1 MQHTDQIQALS
12 EFLLEYATT
21 LMGAGVH
28 TNRAVRN
35 ISRIAA
41 AYGYSADMTIFQ
53 RNITMSLICKDDE
66 TLRRTSV
73 RKLKPLAFN
82 LNLIQQLS
90 ELSWLPVDNNVSI
103 AEMEQ
108 AFRSMVRTKRFSRWT
123 DLLLVSVGN
132 AAFCR
137 LFNGD
142 LWAMLTVFAATML
155 GFLAKQQLTRL
166 KYNPLGV
173 IILSA
178 FTASMAAACAADR
191 PGSQRPVPG
200 ARRPDDQFHHGP
212 DARPHPDGHLPRH
225 PFHHDDCLHRHRPL
239 RNHAHRRGKQ
249 LMNPDLISSILL
261 DGLMAAI
268 AATGFAVISN
278 PPRRAIA
285 VSAVLAAVGH
295 AFRFYM
301 LHSWTIDISSAT
313 FIAAFTIGMLGVM
326 TAKLVKCPAEI
337 FAFPSLL
344 PMIPGVYAYKTIL
357 ALMQFMQENQDAAVM
372 NRLIVDICKN
382 GITAFFIIF
391 SLVIGVAIPMLM
403 FKRLSYTRVIK
414 PGH

>member
-53 RNITMSLICKDDE
+53 RNI
-66 TLRRTSV
+66 TSV

-178 FTASMAAACAADR
+178 FTASMAAACAVLFQI
-191 PGSQRPVPG
+191 GSTPQIALATSVLFLVPG
-200 ARRPDDQFHHGP
+200 VQMINSIMDLMHG
-212 DARPHPDGHLPRH
+212 HILMGIS
-225 PFHHDDCLHRHRPL
+225 
-239 RNHAHRRGKQ
+239 RGVH
-249 LMNPDLISSILL
+249 SIMMIVCIAI
-261 DGLMAAI
+261 GL
-268 AATGFAVISN
+268 
-278 PPRRAIA
+278 
-285 VSAVLAAVGH
+285 
-295 AFRFYM
+295 
-301 LHSWTIDISSAT
+301 SAT
-313 FIAAFTIGMLGVM
+313 M
-326 TAKLVKCPAEI
+326 
-337 FAFPSLL
+337 
-344 PMIPGVYAYKTIL
+344 
-357 ALMQFMQENQDAAVM
+357 
-372 NRLIVDICKN
+372 LIVGVN
-382 GITAFFIIF
+382 
-391 SLVIGVAIPMLM
+391 SL
-403 FKRLSYTRVIK
+403 
-414 PGH
+414 

>member
-1 MQHTDQIQALS
+1 M
-12 EFLLEYATT
+12 
-21 LMGAGVH
+21 
-28 TNRAVRN
+28 
-35 ISRIAA
+35 
-41 AYGYSADMTIFQ
+41 
-53 RNITMSLICKDDE
+53 
-66 TLRRTSV
+66 
-73 RKLKPLAFN
+73 
-82 LNLIQQLS
+82 
-90 ELSWLPVDNNVSI
+90 DNNVSI

-178 FTASMAAACAADR
+178 FTASMAAACAVLFQI
-191 PGSQRPVPG
+191 GSTPQIAMAASVLFLVPG
-200 ARRPDDQFHHGP
+200 DQLHHGP
-212 DARPHPDGHLPRH
+212 DARPHPDGHFPRR
-225 PFHHDDCLHRHRPL
+225 PLHHDDCLHRHRPF

-403 FKRLSYTRVIK
+403 FKRLSYTRIIK

>member
-178 FTASMAAACAADR
+178 CAVLFQI
-191 PGSQRPVPG
+191 GSTPQIALATSVLFLVPG
-200 ARRPDDQFHHGP
+200 VQMINSIMDLMHG
-212 DARPHPDGHLPRH
+212 HILMGIS
-225 PFHHDDCLHRHRPL
+225 
-239 RNHAHRRGKQ
+239 RGVH
-249 LMNPDLISSILL
+249 SIMMIVCIAI
-261 DGLMAAI
+261 GL
-268 AATGFAVISN
+268 
-278 PPRRAIA
+278 
-285 VSAVLAAVGH
+285 
-295 AFRFYM
+295 
-301 LHSWTIDISSAT
+301 SAT
-313 FIAAFTIGMLGVM
+313 M
-326 TAKLVKCPAEI
+326 
-337 FAFPSLL
+337 
-344 PMIPGVYAYKTIL
+344 
-357 ALMQFMQENQDAAVM
+357 
-372 NRLIVDICKN
+372 LIVGVN
-382 GITAFFIIF
+382 
-391 SLVIGVAIPMLM
+391 SL
-403 FKRLSYTRVIK
+403 
-414 PGH
+414 

>member
-108 AFRSMVRTKRFSRWT
+108 AFHSIVRTKRFSRWT
-123 DLLLVSVGN
+123 DLILVSVGN

-155 GFLAKQQLTRL
+155 GFLVKQQLSRL

-178 FTASMAAACAADR
+178 FAASMAAACAVIFQF
-191 PGSQRPVPG
+191 GSTPQIALATSVLFLVPG
-200 ARRPDDQFHHGP
+200 VQMINSIMDLMHG
-212 DARPHPDGHLPRH
+212 HILMGIS
-225 PFHHDDCLHRHRPL
+225 
-239 RNHAHRRGKQ
+239 RG
-249 LMNPDLISSILL
+249 IHSIMMITCITI
-261 DGLMAAI
+261 GL
-268 AATGFAVISN
+268 
-278 PPRRAIA
+278 
-285 VSAVLAAVGH
+285 
-295 AFRFYM
+295 
-301 LHSWTIDISSAT
+301 SAT
-313 FIAAFTIGMLGVM
+313 M
-326 TAKLVKCPAEI
+326 
-337 FAFPSLL
+337 
-344 PMIPGVYAYKTIL
+344 
-357 ALMQFMQENQDAAVM
+357 
-372 NRLIVDICKN
+372 LIVGVN
-382 GITAFFIIF
+382 
-391 SLVIGVAIPMLM
+391 SL
-403 FKRLSYTRVIK
+403 
-414 PGH
+414 

>member
-1 MQHTDQIQALS
+1 
-12 EFLLEYATT
+12 
-21 LMGAGVH
+21 
-28 TNRAVRN
+28 
-35 ISRIAA
+35 
-41 AYGYSADMTIFQ
+41 
-53 RNITMSLICKDDE
+53 
-66 TLRRTSV
+66 
-73 RKLKPLAFN
+73 
-82 LNLIQQLS
+82 
-90 ELSWLPVDNNVSI
+90 
-103 AEMEQ
+103 
-108 AFRSMVRTKRFSRWT
+108 
-123 DLLLVSVGN
+123 
-132 AAFCR
+132 
-137 LFNGD
+137 
-142 LWAMLTVFAATML
+142 
-155 GFLAKQQLTRL
+155 
-166 KYNPLGV
+166 
-173 IILSA
+173 
-178 FTASMAAACAADR
+178 
-191 PGSQRPVPG
+191 
-200 ARRPDDQFHHGP
+200 
-212 DARPHPDGHLPRH
+212 
-225 PFHHDDCLHRHRPL
+225 
-239 RNHAHRRGKQ
+239 
-249 LMNPDLISSILL
+249 MNPDLISSILL

-344 PMIPGVYAYKTIL
+344 PMIPGVDAYKTIL

-403 FKRLSYTRVIK
+403 FKRLSYTRIIK

>member
-73 RKLKPLAFN
+73 RK
-82 LNLIQQLS
+82 LIQQLS

-178 FTASMAAACAADR
+178 FTASMAAACAVLFQI
-191 PGSQRPVPG
+191 GSTPQIALATSVLFLVPG
-200 ARRPDDQFHHGP
+200 VQMINSIMDLMHG
-212 DARPHPDGHLPRH
+212 HILMGIS
-225 PFHHDDCLHRHRPL
+225 
-239 RNHAHRRGKQ
+239 RGVH
-249 LMNPDLISSILL
+249 SIMMIVCITI
-261 DGLMAAI
+261 GL
-268 AATGFAVISN
+268 
-278 PPRRAIA
+278 
-285 VSAVLAAVGH
+285 
-295 AFRFYM
+295 
-301 LHSWTIDISSAT
+301 SAT
-313 FIAAFTIGMLGVM
+313 M
-326 TAKLVKCPAEI
+326 
-337 FAFPSLL
+337 
-344 PMIPGVYAYKTIL
+344 
-357 ALMQFMQENQDAAVM
+357 
-372 NRLIVDICKN
+372 LIVGVN
-382 GITAFFIIF
+382 
-391 SLVIGVAIPMLM
+391 SL
-403 FKRLSYTRVIK
+403 
-414 PGH
+414 

>member
-1 MQHTDQIQALS
+1 
-12 EFLLEYATT
+12 
-21 LMGAGVH
+21 
-28 TNRAVRN
+28 
-35 ISRIAA
+35 
-41 AYGYSADMTIFQ
+41 
-53 RNITMSLICKDDE
+53 
-66 TLRRTSV
+66 
-73 RKLKPLAFN
+73 
-82 LNLIQQLS
+82 
-90 ELSWLPVDNNVSI
+90 
-103 AEMEQ
+103 
-108 AFRSMVRTKRFSRWT
+108 
-123 DLLLVSVGN
+123 
-132 AAFCR
+132 
-137 LFNGD
+137 
-142 LWAMLTVFAATML
+142 
-155 GFLAKQQLTRL
+155 
-166 KYNPLGV
+166 
-173 IILSA
+173 
-178 FTASMAAACAADR
+178 
-191 PGSQRPVPG
+191 
-200 ARRPDDQFHHGP
+200 
-212 DARPHPDGHLPRH
+212 
-225 PFHHDDCLHRHRPL
+225 
-239 RNHAHRRGKQ
+239 
-249 LMNPDLISSILL
+249 MNPDLISSILL

-285 VSAVLAAVGH
+285 VSAVHGHGTGDLLAAVGH

>member
-137 LFNGD
+137 LFN
-142 LWAMLTVFAATML
+142 VFAATML

-178 FTASMAAACAADR
+178 FTASMAAACAVLFQI
-191 PGSQRPVPG
+191 GSTPQIALAASVLFLVPG
-200 ARRPDDQFHHGP
+200 VQMINSIMDLMHG
-212 DARPHPDGHLPRH
+212 HILMGIS
-225 PFHHDDCLHRHRPL
+225 
-239 RNHAHRRGKQ
+239 RG
-249 LMNPDLISSILL
+249 IHSIMMIACIAI
-261 DGLMAAI
+261 GL
-268 AATGFAVISN
+268 
-278 PPRRAIA
+278 
-285 VSAVLAAVGH
+285 
-295 AFRFYM
+295 
-301 LHSWTIDISSAT
+301 SAT
-313 FIAAFTIGMLGVM
+313 M
-326 TAKLVKCPAEI
+326 
-337 FAFPSLL
+337 
-344 PMIPGVYAYKTIL
+344 
-357 ALMQFMQENQDAAVM
+357 
-372 NRLIVDICKN
+372 LIVGVN
-382 GITAFFIIF
+382 
-391 SLVIGVAIPMLM
+391 SL
-403 FKRLSYTRVIK
+403 
-414 PGH
+414 

>member
-142 LWAMLTVFAATML
+142 LWAMLTVFAAT
-155 GFLAKQQLTRL
+155 
-166 KYNPLGV
+166 
-173 IILSA
+173 ILSA
-178 FTASMAAACAADR
+178 FTASMAAACAVLFQI
-191 PGSQRPVPG
+191 GSTPQIALAASVLFLVPG
-200 ARRPDDQFHHGP
+200 VQMINSIMDLMHG
-212 DARPHPDGHLPRH
+212 HILMGIS
-225 PFHHDDCLHRHRPL
+225 
-239 RNHAHRRGKQ
+239 RGVH
-249 LMNPDLISSILL
+249 SIMMIACIAI
-261 DGLMAAI
+261 GL
-268 AATGFAVISN
+268 
-278 PPRRAIA
+278 
-285 VSAVLAAVGH
+285 
-295 AFRFYM
+295 
-301 LHSWTIDISSAT
+301 SAT
-313 FIAAFTIGMLGVM
+313 M
-326 TAKLVKCPAEI
+326 
-337 FAFPSLL
+337 
-344 PMIPGVYAYKTIL
+344 
-357 ALMQFMQENQDAAVM
+357 
-372 NRLIVDICKN
+372 LIVGVN
-382 GITAFFIIF
+382 
-391 SLVIGVAIPMLM
+391 SL
-403 FKRLSYTRVIK
+403 
-414 PGH
+414 